1 MPFILRP
8 FYRFPVCCPVIYHS
22 GLFERRGICL
32 IVALILMA
40 GCVDERRIRHEQL
53 ADGAGLAAKYPGDQG
68 IEQDSA
74 VLFAEDFEQAP
85 LASLVG
91 RFTYLKHPTNIS
103 IVRDSPPMS
112 PGRTSLRIT
121 SIGGVSTGGTLYK
134 KLSKGY
140 DLLYLRFYINYPSGG
155 TYHHTS
161 AWLGGYN
168 PPSDLP
174 LRNAG
179 IKPLGHDYF
188 SIGAEP
194 VNTNA
199 HWDFYTYW
207 MGMRGERPTE
217 YWGNL
222 LIYDPTLTLIRDRW
236 TCVEVMAKLNE
247 PVTESNGEL
256 ALWID
261 GIRLSHL
268 GPGFPKGSWRGG
280 IFTPSHVGEPFN
292 GFQWRND
299 PALQLNWFTLQH
311 YVTEDPPG
319 YEGLVLFDHVVL
331 ATSRIGCLSD
341 DTQSPTGPMNST
353 HE

>member
-1 MPFILRP
+1 MPFILRA

-22 GLFERRGICL
+22 SLFERRSIGL
-32 IVALILMA
+32 IVALILLA
-40 GCVDERRIRHEQL
+40 GCVDEKRIRHEQL
-53 ADGAGLAAKYPGDQG
+53 VDGAALAAKYPGDQG

-74 VLFAEDFEQAP
+74 VIFAEDFEQAP
-85 LASLVG
+85 LDSLVG
-91 RFTYLKHPTNIS
+91 RFTYVKHPASIS
-103 IVRDSPPMS
+103 VVRDSPPMS

-121 SIGGVSTGGTLYK
+121 SSGGDSTGGTLYK

-155 TYHHTS
+155 TYRHTS

-179 IKPLGHDYF
+179 IKPIGHDYF

-194 VNTNA
+194 VDTNA
-199 HWDFYTYW
+199 HWDFYVYW
-207 MGMRGERPTE
+207 MGMRGGRPTE

-222 LIYDPTLTLIRDRW
+222 MIYDPTLTLIRDRW
-236 TCVEVMAKLNE
+236 TCVEVMAKMNE

-268 GPGFPKGSWRGG
+268 GPGFPNGSWRGG
-280 IFTPSHVGEPFN
+280 IFIPSHVGEPFK

-311 YVTEDPPG
+311 YVTEDPLG
-319 YEGLVLFDHVVL
+319 YEGHVLFDHVVL
-331 ATSRIGCLSD
+331 ATSRIGCLSG
-341 DTQSPTGPMNST
+341 DTQSPTGPMKSK

>member
-1 MPFILRP
+1 M
-8 FYRFPVCCPVIYHS
+8 
-22 GLFERRGICL
+22 
-32 IVALILMA
+32 IVALILVA
-40 GCVDERRIRHEQL
+40 GCGAEKEIRHEPL
-53 ADGAGLAAKYPGDQG
+53 PDGAGLAAKYPGDQG
-68 IEQDSA
+68 IEQDST
-74 VLFAEDFEQAP
+74 VIFAEDFEEAP
-85 LASLVG
+85 LTSLVD
-91 RFTYLKHPTNIS
+91 RFTYLKHPTSIS
-103 IVRDSPPMS
+103 IVRESPPMS

-188 SIGAEP
+188 SIAAEP
-194 VNTNA
+194 VDTNA
-199 HWDFYTYW
+199 HWDFYIYW
-207 MGMRGERPTE
+207 MGMRGGRSTE

-222 LIYDPTLTLIRDRW
+222 LIYDHPLTLIRDRW
-236 TCVEVMAKLNE
+236 ICVEVMAKVNE
-247 PVTESNGEL
+247 PVTESNGEI

-261 GIRLSHL
+261 GMRRSHL
-268 GPGFPKGSWRGG
+268 GPGFPKGNWRGG
-280 IFTPSHVGEPFN
+280 IFTRSHVGEPFE

-319 YEGLVLFDHVVL
+319 YEGHVLFDHVVL
-331 ATSRIGCLSD
+331 ATSRIGCLSG
-341 DTQSPTGPMNST
+341 DTQSPTDPVTSKN
-353 HE
+353 EKK